1 MFFLIVVMQGTQI
14 TATTCPDSG
23 IGVVDPTTTTRMATK
38 VMSFK
43 TCVIQQCT
51 IIACLIPQEQPLAL
65 QPFLL
70 ASAVCLQVLPQRLQL
85 TSSLLNHTP
94 KLALYSTCPAGGPG
108 SNAYLLQEQ
117 DPDFNSCSKLVYD
130 SSVAGS
136 FWLMLEGFDLE
147 SSSAVS

>member
-1 MFFLIVVMQGTQI
+1 MPRFWYWGSRPYYDDPNGYQGNEFQNM
-14 TATTCPDSG
+14 C
-23 IGVVDPTTTTRMATK
+23 DPTVHVKCYHCRLFDTLGTTIGTPAPPARI
-38 VMSFK
+38 S
-43 TCVIQQCT
+43 
-51 IIACLIPQEQPLAL
+51 CL
-65 QPFLL
+65 
-70 ASAVCLQVLPQRLQL
+70 CLQVLPQRIQL
-85 TSSLLNHTP
+85 TSSLVNHTP